1 MFRQNLASFTVCLM
15 VLHFSSFVGSNII
28 NSLATTVNSNNNNNE
43 EEAYS
48 RDFYSVPTTVKTYEN
63 DTVLLPCDYK
73 SSYRS
78 VRWLRDEDFLMEA
91 PYMEEVSQ
99 NRYHLLS
106 NGSLLVMD
114 VQTEDTGRYFC
125 EMLTASEKAV
135 QAHAIEVQYPPKV
148 YATPSGFIELP
159 IGAVLEI
166 ICETEGVPQP
176 AVSWTYNNETIID
189 YLVGNRQ
196 THIVEIKS
204 RNMSGNIECV
214 AQNGVGQ
221 PVTDG
226 VELLVMFPPEIRSPQ
241 KIYYSKVG
249 GRIQMDCYVESAP
262 LAKMRWFHAG
272 KLISMGS
279 YYTRQDVEMP
289 ANNSYNNNHPRYY
302 SDMKHSLI
310 LKNVRESD
318 MGMYECRA
326 ENPHGVQSNYMELT
340 FRPMPCTFKISPDM
354 QSPTSHTL
362 VWQTESFSP
371 VIEFKLKFRQVPS
384 ETTVSFTTLA
394 SRPEWTE
401 LTIPSDISIG
411 PIYTTTYTL
420 YGLYPASIYQVVVL
434 ARNHYGWS
442 DSSKILRFATGGE
455 VEFPNYSTES
465 DSGISGTT
473 DDDDDGLANDAN
485 NVLKSGATDGDHD
498 MEITSNDIT
507 ERSIVAEKDKTLYS
521 SMYAF
526 SSSSSAST
534 ASSALSARSSYCDLI
549 LNWCTINC
557 FVIIIVHKCHT

>member
-1 MFRQNLASFTVCLM
+1 MLLKHWAPLSLWL
-15 VLHFSSFVGSNII
+15 VLL
-28 NSLATTVNSNNNNNE
+28 SLSLVNSNILNPLTTTANNE
-43 EEAYS
+43 EPYT

-78 VRWLRDEDFLMEA
+78 VRWLRDEDLLMEA
-91 PYMEEVSQ
+91 PYMEEISL

-114 VQTEDTGRYFC
+114 VRTEDTGRYYC
-125 EMLTASEKAV
+125 EMLTPSEKAV
-135 QAHAIEVQYPPKV
+135 QAHAIEVQYAPKV
-148 YATPSGFIELP
+148 YVTPNGFIELP
-159 IGAVLEI
+159 VGAVLEI

-176 AVSWTYNNETIID
+176 AVSWSYNNETVID

-204 RNMSGNIECV
+204 RNMSGSIECV

-221 PVTDG
+221 PVAEG
-226 VELLVMFPPEIRSPQ
+226 VELLVLFAPEIRSPQ

-249 GRIQMDCYVESAP
+249 GRVQMDCYVESAP
-262 LAKMRWFHAG
+262 LAKVRWYHTG
-272 KLISMGS
+272 KLIAMGP

-289 ANNSYNNNHPRYY
+289 LNNTGASTRYF
-302 SDMKHSLI
+302 SDMRHSLI

-326 ENPHGVQSNYMELT
+326 ENAHGVRSNYMELT

-473 DDDDDGLANDAN
+473 DEDLNNAADG
-485 NVLKSGATDGDHD
+485 GDHDD

-507 ERSIVAEKDKTLYS
+507 ENSIVAEKDKTLYS

-526 SSSSSAST
+526 ASSSSAAAAAST
-534 ASSALSARSSYCDLI
+534 ASPALSARSYNDLR
-549 LNWCTINC
+549 LNWCIIINC
-557 FVIIIVHKCHT
+557 FVIIIVHKCHIKQNLPN

>member
-1 MFRQNLASFTVCLM
+1 MFVKNLAPLM
-15 VLHFSSFVGSNII
+15 WLSFVVTGHNL
-28 NSLATTVNSNNNNNE
+28 NSLPTAQAEVEYT
-43 EEAYS
+43 

-63 DTVLLPCDYK
+63 DTVLLPCGYK

-78 VRWLRDEDFLMEA
+78 VRWLKDEDLLMEA
-91 PYMEEVSQ
+91 PYMEELLL

-106 NGSLLVMD
+106 NGSLMVMD
-114 VQTEDTGRYFC
+114 VQTEDTGRYYC
-125 EMLTASEKAV
+125 EMLSTAEEKAV
-135 QAHAIEVQYPPKV
+135 QAHAIEVQYAPKV
-148 YATPSGFIELP
+148 FATPSGLIELP
-159 IGAVLEI
+159 VGAVLEI

-176 AVSWTYNNETIID
+176 AVTWTYNNETIID

-214 AQNGVGQ
+214 ARNGVGQ
-221 PVTDG
+221 PISDG
-226 VELLVMFPPEIRSPQ
+226 VELLVLFAPEIRTPQ

-249 GRIQMDCYVESAP
+249 GRILMDCFVESSP
-262 LAKMRWFHAG
+262 LAKVRWFHAG
-272 KLISMGS
+272 KLITMGP
-279 YYTRQDVEMP
+279 YYTRQDAEVATINGSSP
-289 ANNSYNNNHPRYY
+289 TRYFA
-302 SDMKHSLI
+302 SMRHTLV

-326 ENPHGVQSNYMELT
+326 ENTIGVHSSYMELT

-371 VIEFKLKFRQVPS
+371 IVEFKLKFRQVPS
-384 ETTVSFTTLA
+384 ENAMSFTTLA
-394 SRPEWTE
+394 NRPEWTE

-434 ARNHYGWS
+434 ARNHFGWS

-465 DSGISGTT
+465 DRYGAN
-473 DDDDDGLANDAN
+473 DDLAN
-485 NVLKSGATDGDHD
+485 GGDD
-498 MEITSNDIT
+498 INGGEITHNDIT
-507 ERSIVAEKDKTLYS
+507 ENSIVAEKDKTLYS

-526 SSSSSAST
+526 SSSSSS
-534 ASSALSARSSYCDLI
+534 SSASVSAASLARSNYDLI
-549 LNWCTINC
+549 LNWCTINA
-557 FVIIIVHKCHT
+557 FVIIIVQKFRIK

>member
-1 MFRQNLASFTVCLM
+1 MLLQKAWAPLTIWLTILNY
-15 VLHFSSFVGSNII
+15 SNGNI
-28 NSLATTVNSNNNNNE
+28 LTTTVNNE
-43 EEAYS
+43 EPYT

-73 SSYRS
+73 SSYHS
-78 VRWLRDEDFLMEA
+78 VRWLRDEDLLMEA
-91 PYMEEVSQ
+91 PYMEEVSL

-114 VQTEDTGRYFC
+114 VQTEDTGRYYC
-125 EMLTASEKAV
+125 EMLTPSEKAV

-148 YATPSGFIELP
+148 YVTPNGFLELP

-176 AVSWTYNNETIID
+176 AVSWTYNNETVVD

-221 PVTDG
+221 PVADG
-226 VELLVMFPPEIRSPQ
+226 VELLVLFAPEIRSPQ
-241 KIYYSKVG
+241 KIYYSKVS

-262 LAKMRWFHAG
+262 LAKVRWYHAG
-272 KLISMGS
+272 KLIAMGP

-289 ANNSYNNNHPRYY
+289 LNYTYNSHNNNNQNNRYY
-302 SDMKHSLI
+302 SDMRHSLI

-326 ENPHGVQSNYMELT
+326 ENAHGVQSNYMELT
-340 FRPMPCTFKISPDM
+340 FRPMPCTFKTSPDM

-465 DSGISGTT
+465 DSGISGTDAGELEDRN
-473 DDDDDGLANDAN
+473 DDLANDAN
-485 NVLKSGATDGDHD
+485 GD

-507 ERSIVAEKDKTLYS
+507 ENSIVVEKDKTLYS

-526 SSSSSAST
+526 SSSA
-534 ASSALSARSSYCDLI
+534 ASSAMAARL
-549 LNWCTINC
+549 
-557 FVIIIVHKCHT
+557 FE